1 MAVVSNHNVTSKDHA
16 HLKGVGFVLLAG
28 VFWSTAGIIVRLIES
43 ADEWQ
48 IVFYRSVALMLTL
61 LVVLVARNGR
71 TIFSTFRTAGVN
83 AIVGGLCLGSGFA
96 CWIFSLT
103 HTTVANA
110 LFLLSTAPF
119 LTAILARIV
128 IGERV
133 VRATWLAMTVALVGV
148 AIMVAEGTVVGTLFG
163 NVMGLA
169 AALAFSGFTVALRRG
184 KEVDM
189 LPTVCLA
196 GTFAAIIAGT
206 VLLATGIG
214 FVVSGY
220 DLSLCATLGVGQ
232 IGCGLILFTIGSRY
246 VPAAE
251 LALLSLTE
259 VVLGPVWV
267 WVGVGEVPTVW
278 TFLGGVIV
286 LVAVAGRA
294 LLGVRRR
301 PPIGVV

>member
-1 MAVVSNHNVTSKDHA
+1 V
-16 HLKGVGFVLLAG
+16 
-28 VFWSTAGIIVRLIES
+28 GIIVRLIES
-43 ADEWQ
+43 ANEWQ
-48 IVFYRSVALMLTL
+48 IVFDRSLALVLTL
-61 LVVLVARNGR
+61 LVVLVVRNGR
-71 TIFSTFRTAGVN
+71 AIFSAFRTAGIN
-83 AIVGGLCLGSGFA
+83 ASVGGLCLGSGFA

-110 LFLLSTAPF
+110 LFLLSTAAF

-133 VRATWLAMTVALVGV
+133 PRATWLAMTVALLGV
-148 AIMVAEGTVVGTLFG
+148 AVMVGEGVVAGTLFG
-163 NVMGLA
+163 NVMGLT

-184 KEVDM
+184 KSVDM

-196 GTFAAIIAGT
+196 GVFASIIAGI
-206 VLLATGIG
+206 VILATGIG

-220 DLSLCATLGVGQ
+220 DLSLCVTLGIGQ

-259 VVLGPVWV
+259 VVLGPLWV
-267 WVGVGEVPTVW
+267 WIGVGEVPSLW
-278 TFLGGVIV
+278 TFLGGIIV
-286 LVAVAGRA
+286 LAAVAGRA
-294 LLGVRRR
+294 LFEVRRR

>member
-1 MAVVSNHNVTSKDHA
+1 MATVANDSVTPKEHA
-16 HLKGVGFVLLAG
+16 HLRGVGLVLLAG

-43 ADEWQ
+43 ANEWQ
-48 IVFYRSVALMLTL
+48 IVFYRSLALVLTL
-61 LVVLVARNGR
+61 LVVLVVRNGR
-71 TIFSTFRTAGVN
+71 TIFSVFRTAGVN

-96 CWIFSLT
+96 CWIFALT

-110 LFLLSTAPF
+110 LFLLSASPF

-133 VRATWLAMTVALVGV
+133 ARATWLAMTVALLGV
-148 AIMVAEGTVVGTLFG
+148 AVMVGEGIIVGTLFG
-163 NVMGLA
+163 NVMGLT

-184 KEVDM
+184 KSVDM

-196 GTFAAIIAGT
+196 GTFASIIAGT
-206 VLLATGIG
+206 VILATGIG

-220 DLSLCATLGVGQ
+220 DLSLCATLGIGQ

-259 VVLGPVWV
+259 VVLGPLWV
-267 WVGVGEVPTVW
+267 WIGVGEVPSLW

-286 LVAVAGRA
+286 LAAVTGRA
-294 LLGVRRR
+294 LLEVRRR
-301 PPIGVV
+301 PPIGLV

>member
-1 MAVVSNHNVTSKDHA
+1 MVTVANDSVAPNEHV
-16 HLKGVGFVLLAG
+16 HLRGVGLVLLAG
-28 VFWSTAGIIVRLIES
+28 VFWSTTGIIVRLIES
-43 ADEWQ
+43 ANEWQ
-48 IVFYRSVALMLTL
+48 IVFYRSIALMLTL
-61 LVVLVARNGR
+61 LVVLVVRNGR
-71 TIFSTFRTAGVN
+71 TIFSVFRAAGVN

-96 CWIFSLT
+96 CWIFALT

-110 LFLLSTAPF
+110 LFLLAASPF
-119 LTAILARIV
+119 LSAILARIV

-133 VRATWLAMTVALVGV
+133 ARATWLAMTVALLGV
-148 AIMVAEGTVVGTLFG
+148 AVMVGEGIIVGTLFG
-163 NVMGLA
+163 NVMGLT

-184 KEVDM
+184 KSVDM

-196 GTFAAIIAGT
+196 GTFASIIAGT
-206 VLLATGIG
+206 VLLATGSG

-220 DLSLCATLGVGQ
+220 DLSLCATLGIGQ

-259 VVLGPVWV
+259 VVLGPLWV
-267 WVGVGEVPTVW
+267 WIGVGEVPSLW
-278 TFLGGVIV
+278 TFLGGIIV
-286 LVAVAGRA
+286 LAAVTGRA
-294 LLGVRRR
+294 LLEVRRR

>member
-1 MAVVSNHNVTSKDHA
+1 MATVANDSVTPKQHT
-16 HLKGVGFVLLAG
+16 HLKGVGLVLLAG

-43 ADEWQ
+43 ANEWQ
-48 IVFYRSVALMLTL
+48 IVFYRSLALVLTL
-61 LVVLVARNGR
+61 LVVLVVRNGR
-71 TIFSTFRTAGVN
+71 AIFSAFRTAGIN

-110 LFLLSTAPF
+110 LFLLSTAAF

-133 VRATWLAMTVALVGV
+133 ARATWLAMTVALLGV
-148 AIMVAEGTVVGTLFG
+148 AIMVGEGVVAGTLFG
-163 NVMGLA
+163 NVMGLT

-184 KEVDM
+184 KSVDM

-196 GTFAAIIAGT
+196 GVFASIIAGT
-206 VLLATGIG
+206 VIVATGIG

-220 DLSLCATLGVGQ
+220 DLSLCVTLGIGQ

-259 VVLGPVWV
+259 VVLGPLWV
-267 WVGVGEVPTVW
+267 WIGIGEVPSLW
-278 TFLGGVIV
+278 TFLGGIIV
-286 LVAVAGRA
+286 LAAVVGRA
-294 LLGVRRR
+294 LFEVRRR

>member
-1 MAVVSNHNVTSKDHA
+1 MAIVANDSVTPTEHA
-16 HLKGVGFVLLAG
+16 HLKGVGLVLLAG
-28 VFWSTAGIIVRLIES
+28 VFWSTAGIIVRLIDS

-48 IVFYRSVALMLTL
+48 IVFYRSLALMFTL
-61 LVVLVARNGR
+61 LVVLAVRNGR
-71 TIFSTFRTAGVN
+71 SILSAFRAAGVN

-110 LFLLSTAPF
+110 LFLLSTAPL
-119 LTAILARIV
+119 LTAILARII

-148 AIMVAEGTVVGTLFG
+148 AIMVAEGTVIGTLFG
-163 NVMGLA
+163 NIMGLA

-184 KEVDM
+184 KGVDM

-196 GTFAAIIAGT
+196 GTFAAIIAGL
-206 VLLATGIG
+206 VLLVTGIG
-214 FVVSGY
+214 FVVSGS
-220 DLSLCATLGVGQ
+220 DLSLCVTLGVGQ

-267 WVGVGEVPTVW
+267 WIGVGEVPSVW
-278 TFLGGVIV
+278 TVLGGVIV